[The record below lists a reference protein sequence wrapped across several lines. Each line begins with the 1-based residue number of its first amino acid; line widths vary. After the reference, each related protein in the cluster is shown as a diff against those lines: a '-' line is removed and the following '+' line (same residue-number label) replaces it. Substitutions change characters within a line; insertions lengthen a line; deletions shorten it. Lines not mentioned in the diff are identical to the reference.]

1 MNRHVSAN
9 TLVLTLIGLLTAAYP
24 ATAAKPVPFKGS
36 IRGDVTV
43 TPLDPPFGFVL
54 IEGGGNATKLGRYT
68 VTIPHIVN
76 FATAT
81 GEGQYL
87 FTAANGDTLS
97 ADFTGFAV
105 PTENGF
111 HIVETATITG
121 GTGRFAG
128 ATGSFTCEREF
139 DTTTL
144 TTVGSFEGTISK

>member
-1 MNRHVSAN
+1 MKRHVSAN
-9 TLVLTLIGLLTAAYP
+9 TFIWTLIGLLSVAYP
-24 ATAAKPVPFKGS
+24 ATAARPVPFKGR
-36 IRGDVTV
+36 IQGNVTI
-43 TPLDPPFGFVL
+43 TPLDPPFAFVL

-97 ADFTGFAV
+97 ADMTGFAV
-105 PTENGF
+105 PTDYGF
-111 HIVETATITG
+111 YIVETATITG